1 MAGENSKS
9 WVRVPIQYPTAS
21 CYSMSLDVALYSHEP
36 NRIGEKRTRLTV
48 RPRHRRG
55 PAFHAAA
62 LDPDDQA
69 DDQHHGTRLPGPTH
83 RNPLP
88 LRRELGRTLADPVS
102 ANWKCRRRAT
112 VSWVRIPP
120 SPPVIEIGVRRASR
134 RVRGAVL
141 D

>member
-21 CYSMSLDVALYSHEP
+21 CHSMSLDVALYSHEP

-48 RPRHRRG
+48 RPRPRRG

-69 DDQHHGTRLPGPTH
+69 DDQHHGTRRPGPTH
-83 RNPLP
+83 RPWVANSDAPSRTPCQRTGNAVGGHPSRGFESHP
-88 LRRELGRTLADPVS
+88 LRQLA
-102 ANWKCRRRAT
+102 
-112 VSWVRIPP
+112 I
-120 SPPVIEIGVRRASR
+120 
-134 RVRGAVL
+134 L
-141 D
+141 